1 MKTKILIPLA
11 GLVLFCACKGRNGYE
26 VASSGAADTD
36 TTKMADMVAGAKLVK
51 TAGMSFKVRNVAQ
64 TGQQISS
71 LTSAFGG
78 MVVHQQMGSAAER
91 TDDVKVTEDSVMR
104 ITALTTTAGMTV
116 KIPSVRLQKFMDS
129 VATMGLYVTNRSLD
143 VSDKTLDYLS
153 AQMKLKS
160 RSELISQQKQG
171 KVVIKDPAKVLDLRD
186 DMIDQQISNRQIDD
200 AVSNSTVNLNF
211 YQSNTISREV
221 VVNDDPSAYALP
233 FFRRMLL
240 ACENGWTLCK
250 DVAVGIANLWFFVL
264 CGFGVWWLVRG
275 RRRKAA
281 LGH

>member
-11 GLVLFCACKGRNGYE
+11 GLALFCACKGRNGYE
-26 VASSGAADTD
+26 VGSSGTADTLRKAD
-36 TTKMADMVAGAKLVK
+36 TVVGAKLVK
-51 TAGMSFKVRNVAQ
+51 TAGMSFKVKNVAQ
-64 TGQQISS
+64 TGQKISS

-91 TDDVKVTEDSVMR
+91 TGEVKISADSVMR
-104 ITALTTTAGMTV
+104 ITALTSTAEMTV
-116 KIPSVRLQKFMDS
+116 KIPSVRLLKFMDS

-143 VSDKTLDYLS
+143 VSDKTLEYLS

-171 KVVIKDPAKVLDLRD
+171 KIIIKDPSKVLDLRD

-200 AVSNSTVNLNF
+200 AVSNSMVSLSF
-211 YQSNTISREV
+211 YQSNFISREV
-221 VVNDDPSAYALP
+221 VVNDDPSAYDLP

-240 ACENGWTLCK
+240 ACENGWALCK
-250 DVAVGIANLWFFVL
+250 DVLVGLANVWFFLL
-264 CGFGVWWLVRG
+264 CGIGVWWFV
-275 RRRKAA
+275 RRRKGRGV
-281 LGH
+281 LVH